1 MSFGNPQ
8 GLWLLALGVP
18 ILAFHFYRGR
28 IRRLP
33 VPTLLFWERV
43 LVEEE
48 RRTALRR
55 LRHYAS
61 LLLNLA
67 ALVLL
72 TSAVSDP
79 EVKALS
85 RPRSRVALVL
95 DGTASM
101 GAVEPDGR
109 TRLDHAVDRARG
121 FLRTLGPGDRASLH
135 DLSGPRLPMSDD
147 PGKLAESLAPPP
159 PGRAP
164 ADLRARLAEALA
176 GGEDTTAVLFTDR
189 PPAGAEDLLE
199 SGRLRWI
206 RVGTPRDN
214 SGWISG
220 LAIRRAGE
228 KRTTLS
234 LTRADFSAA
243 GTAREEILLWNGR
256 EISRRPA
263 KTAPGAPSRVEWV
276 LDPERHPEARIEEG
290 GLAEVALEPRDA
302 LPLDDVA
309 SFVVPPLAPATV
321 VVFHPGKPDD
331 FLMNALLALQ
341 ARGLCGPPSV
351 AAADRY
357 PALRNRLGE
366 GSLVVFDRVAPPP
379 LTGRGTF
386 LVIGARRGTPVDR
399 PAIVD
404 WDREAPPNFRVDY
417 SGVALRRS
425 CLLEGRPLLRSLDG
439 PVASWSAQGGR
450 AAVELGFSLEDTD
463 LKLLPP
469 FLMMLQNLAEWAAFG
484 ATRSFRTEYAAG
496 EPLIPERP
504 LWVEEGDLVL
514 SRDGREEPLA
524 VRQGRLAAPPRTGPG
539 LVRISGTGRSE
550 WTAVNLF
557 DAAES
562 DLRDPGAGTPG
573 RPLPPPVPWTARIPW
588 GFAAAAAVLAI
599 LLVEWGLFHR
609 GLI

>member
-8 GLWLLALGVP
+8 GLWLLALAIPLV
-18 ILAFHFYRGR
+18 AFHFYRGR

-67 ALVLL
+67 ALALL
-72 TSAVSDP
+72 TSAVADP
-79 EVKALS
+79 QVKALS
-85 RPRSRVALVL
+85 RPRSRVAVVL

-101 GAVEPDGR
+101 RAVEPDGR
-109 TRLDHAVDRARG
+109 TRLDHAADRARE
-121 FLRTLGPGDRASLH
+121 FLRALGPGDRASLH
-135 DLSGPRLPMSDD
+135 DLSGPRLPESDD
-147 PGKLAESLAPPP
+147 PGKLAGSLEPPP
-159 PGRAP
+159 LERAP
-164 ADLRARLAEALA
+164 ADLRKRLAEILA
-176 GGEDTTAVLFTDR
+176 GGEDAAAVLFTDR

-199 SGRLRWI
+199 SGRLRWV

-214 SGWISG
+214 SGWVSG
-220 LAIRRAGE
+220 LAVRRAGE

-234 LTRADFSAA
+234 LTLADFTAA
-243 GTAREEILLWNGR
+243 GTAREEVLLWNGR

-263 KTAPGAPSRVEWV
+263 RTSPGESSRIEWV
-276 LDPERHPEARIEEG
+276 LDPERYPEARIEEG
-290 GLAEVALEPRDA
+290 GRAEVALEPRDA

-309 SFVVPPLAPATV
+309 SFVVPPASAPPV

-331 FLMNALLALQ
+331 FLMNALHALE
-341 ARGLCGPPSV
+341 ARGLAGPPSV

-357 PALRNRLGE
+357 PALRDRLGE
-366 GSLVVFDRVAPPP
+366 GTLVVFDRVAPPP
-379 LTGRGTF
+379 PAGRGTF
-386 LVIGARRGTPVDR
+386 LVIGARRQAPVDR
-399 PAIVD
+399 PVIVD

-439 PVASWSAQGGR
+439 TVASWSARGGR
-450 AAVELGFSLEDTD
+450 AEVELGFSLEDTD

-469 FLMMLQNLAEWAAFG
+469 FLMMLQNLAGWAAFE
-484 ATRSFRTEYAAG
+484 ATRSFRKEYSAG
-496 EPLIPERP
+496 EPLVPERP

-514 SRDGREEPLA
+514 SRGGPGQVLA
-524 VRQGRLAAPPRTGPG
+524 VRQGRLAAPPRADPG
-539 LVRISGTGRSE
+539 LARIGGAGRSE
-550 WTAVNLF
+550 WVAVNLF

-562 DLRDPGAGTPG
+562 DLREPGAGTPG
-573 RPLPPPVPWTARIPW
+573 RPLPPPASWTARIPW
-588 GFAAAAAVLAI
+588 AFAAAAAALAVLLA
-599 LLVEWGLFHR
+599 EWGLYHR
-609 GLI
+609 GLV